1 MVRLSKLPAF
11 KELQAYMNFNSK
23 DFFDWLESG
32 KPERNVPACWNS
44 ELSLCKLLQLNK
56 NFFHIRGM
64 FEVPPKPSLKN

>member
-32 KPERNVPACWNS
+32 KPERNVPACWDS
-44 ELSLCKLLQLNK
+44 ELSLCKLLRLNK
-56 NFFHIRGM
+56 ILFHICGM
-64 FEVPPKPSLKN
+64 CEVLRNHL